1 MNNLRQR
8 VWIDGLQT
16 RLTARILTY
25 CVLYQFAIWV
35 VLMVVREFWSAL
47 GELVP
52 GEAGVNFTVL
62 ALLAALAFVAMLVYD
77 TVKYVHR
84 VVGPIYRFRKTV
96 QAIAA
101 GEPVTPIRLRKD
113 DFLLDLRDDL
123 NRMIEV
129 LAERG
134 LVVIEDPQAARETV
148 TTP

>member
-1 MNNLRQR
+1 MSNLRRR

-35 VLMVVREFWSAL
+35 VLMVVREFWGAL

-62 ALLAALAFVAMLVYD
+62 ALLAALAFVGMLVYD

-84 VVGPIYRFRKTV
+84 VVGPVYRFRKTV
-96 QAIAA
+96 QAIIA
-101 GEPVTPIRLRKD
+101 GEPVAPIRLRKD

-123 NRMIEV
+123 NQMIQV

-134 LVVIEDPQAARETV
+134 VVVVVEDSEAAKETV
-148 TTP
+148 TA